1 MRAWDSPSRRTSSRT
16 SSSSTRCSPWAT
28 SGSRRSASGAS
39 RISAPRESP
48 SCSCPTRCRPR
59 ASCARGPPCSTTGDS
74 RSTGRRTPPGS
85 AIASWSAGPRRGPS
99 SRRRIGPVA
108 TPAAAISRRT
118 GTAALVEALRPR
130 QWTKNVFVFAGLVFG
145 GRLFDRA
152 SLLRELGTFAI
163 FCAAASAVYLANDA
177 ADREQDAR
185 HPEKSARPI
194 ASGRLP
200 VPVALGVSAALA
212 AAAVAAS
219 AGLKRVF
226 LVDVLIVAFGFVLRA
241 AAGAAVL
248 GVEISPWLLCCSFLL
263 ALFLALGKRRAELAL
278 LGEGAAGH
286 RSALQ
291 QYTVAMVD
299 RWLTALVGATIV
311 SYALY
316 TQSPRT
322 VEHFGTTN
330 LLYTLPF
337 VVYALFRYQQ
347 LVTRDGSGGDPGL
360 LLARNPGLLL
370 ALLGWGVSAAVV
382 IYR

>member
-1 MRAWDSPSRRTSSRT
+1 M
-16 SSSSTRCSPWAT
+16 
-28 SGSRRSASGAS
+28 G
-39 RISAPRESP
+39 
-48 SCSCPTRCRPR
+48 
-59 ASCARGPPCSTTGDS
+59 
-74 RSTGRRTPPGS
+74 
-85 AIASWSAGPRRGPS
+85 
-99 SRRRIGPVA
+99 VA
-108 TPAAAISRRT
+108 TPAVAISRRR
-118 GTAALVEALRPR
+118 GAAALVEALRPA
-130 QWTKNVFVFAGLVFG
+130 QCAKNVFVFAGLIFG
-145 GRLFDRA
+145 GKLLDGA
-152 SLLRELGTFAI
+152 SVLRELGAFAV
-163 FCAAASAVYLANDA
+163 FCAAASAVYLVNDA
-177 ADREQDAR
+177 ADREQDVR

-200 VPVALGVSAALA
+200 VSAALVTA
-212 AAAVAAS
+212 AALTAAALGASAALSRGLLWIVLAYLLMSFAYS

-226 LVDVLIVAFGFVLRA
+226 LVDVLLVAFGFVLRA

-248 GVEISPWLLCCSFLL
+248 DVEISPWLLCCSFLL
-263 ALFLALGKRRAELAL
+263 ALFLALAKRRAELAL
-278 LGEGAAGH
+278 LGDEAAGH

-291 QYTVAMVD
+291 QYTVAQVD

-347 LVTRDGSGGDPGL
+347 LVARDGSGGDPGL
-360 LLARNPGLLL
+360 LLARHPGLLV
-370 ALLGWGVSAAVV
+370 ALVGWAATAAFI

>member
-1 MRAWDSPSRRTSSRT
+1 M
-16 SSSSTRCSPWAT
+16 
-28 SGSRRSASGAS
+28 
-39 RISAPRESP
+39 
-48 SCSCPTRCRPR
+48 
-59 ASCARGPPCSTTGDS
+59 
-74 RSTGRRTPPGS
+74 
-85 AIASWSAGPRRGPS
+85 
-99 SRRRIGPVA
+99 A

-118 GTAALVEALRPR
+118 GAAALVEALRPR
-130 QWTKNVFVFAGLVFG
+130 QWTKNVFVFAALVFG
-145 GRLFDRA
+145 GRLFDLA
-152 SLLRELGTFAI
+152 SLLRELGAFAV

-177 ADREQDAR
+177 ADREHDAR

-200 VPVALGVSAALA
+200 VPVALGVSAALTA
-212 AAAVAAS
+212 AALAASAALSRGLLWIVLGYLLMSFAYS

-248 GVEISPWLLCCSFLL
+248 EVEISPWLLCCSFLL

-278 LGEGAAGH
+278 LGEGAPGH
-286 RSALQ
+286 RAALQ
-291 QYTVAMVD
+291 QYTVPMVD

-330 LLYTLPF
+330 LLFTLPF

-360 LLARNPGLLL
+360 LLARHPGLLL
-370 ALLGWGVSAAVV
+370 ALVGWGVTASVV

>member
-1 MRAWDSPSRRTSSRT
+1 
-16 SSSSTRCSPWAT
+16 
-28 SGSRRSASGAS
+28 
-39 RISAPRESP
+39 
-48 SCSCPTRCRPR
+48 
-59 ASCARGPPCSTTGDS
+59 
-74 RSTGRRTPPGS
+74 
-85 AIASWSAGPRRGPS
+85 
-99 SRRRIGPVA
+99 
-108 TPAAAISRRT
+108 
-118 GTAALVEALRPR
+118 VEALRPR

-152 SLLRELGTFAI
+152 AVLRSAGAFLV

-177 ADREQDAR
+177 ADRERDAR

-200 VPVALGVSAALA
+200 VALALAVSAILAAGALAASAALSRGLFWIVLGYLLMSFA
-212 AAAVAAS
+212 YS

-226 LVDVLIVAFGFVLRA
+226 LVDVMIVAFGFVLRA
-241 AAGAAVL
+241 ASGAAVL
-248 GVEISPWLLCCSFLL
+248 GIEISPWLLCCSFLL

-278 LGEGAAGH
+278 LGEDAKGH
-286 RSALQ
+286 RTALE
-291 QYTVAMVD
+291 QYSVGLVD
-299 RWLTALVGATIV
+299 RWLTALTGATIV

-322 VEHFGTTN
+322 VEHFHTTN

-347 LVTRDGSGGDPGL
+347 VVTRDGTGGDPGVVLAYTPSL
-360 LLARNPGLLL
+360 LV
-370 ALLGWGVSAAVV
+370 ALVGWAVTAALV

>member
-16 SSSSTRCSPWAT
+16 SSASTRCSPWAT
-28 SGSRRSASGAS
+28 SGSRRSASAAS
-39 RISAPRESP
+39 RTSAPPGSL

-59 ASCARGPPCSTTGDS
+59 ASCARGRPCCTTGGS

-85 AIASWSAGPRRGPS
+85 ATASWSAGPRRGPS
-99 SRRRIGPVA
+99 SRRRIGGVA

-118 GTAALVEALRPR
+118 GAAALVEALRPR
-130 QWTKNVFVFAGLVFG
+130 QWTKNVFVFAALVFG
-145 GRLFDRA
+145 GRLFDLA
-152 SLLRELGTFAI
+152 SLLRELGAFAV

-177 ADREQDAR
+177 ADREHDAR
-185 HPEKSARPI
+185 QPEKSARPI

-200 VPVALGVSAALA
+200 VPVALGVSAALTA
-212 AAAVAAS
+212 AALAASAALSRGLLWIVLGYLLMSFAYS

-248 GVEISPWLLCCSFLL
+248 EV
-263 ALFLALGKRRAELAL
+263 ELAL
-278 LGEGAAGH
+278 LGEGAPGH
-286 RSALQ
+286 RAALQ
-291 QYTVAMVD
+291 QYTVPMVD

-322 VEHFGTTN
+322 VEHFGTTR

-347 LVTRDGSGGDPGL
+347 LVTRDGSGGDPAL
-360 LLARNPGLLL
+360 LLSRHPGLLL
-370 ALLGWGVSAAVV
+370 ALLGWVLTAAFI

>member
-1 MRAWDSPSRRTSSRT
+1 
-16 SSSSTRCSPWAT
+16 
-28 SGSRRSASGAS
+28 
-39 RISAPRESP
+39 
-48 SCSCPTRCRPR
+48 
-59 ASCARGPPCSTTGDS
+59 
-74 RSTGRRTPPGS
+74 
-85 AIASWSAGPRRGPS
+85 
-99 SRRRIGPVA
+99 VA

-118 GTAALVEALRPR
+118 GAAALAEAIRPR

-145 GRLFDRA
+145 GRLFDGA
-152 SLLRELGTFAI
+152 SVLRELGAFAV

-177 ADREQDAR
+177 ADREQDAQ

-200 VPVALGVSAALA
+200 VAAALAVSAVLA
-212 AAAVAAS
+212 AAALLASAALSRGLFWIVLAYLLMSFAYS

-263 ALFLALGKRRAELAL
+263 ALFLALAKRRAELAL
-278 LGEGAAGH
+278 LGDGAAGH
-286 RSALQ
+286 RAALQ
-291 QYTVAMVD
+291 QYTVTLVD

-322 VEHFGTTN
+322 VEHFGTTR

-347 LVTRDGSGGDPGL
+347 LVTRDGSGGDPAL
-360 LLARNPGLLL
+360 LLSRHPGLLL
-370 ALLGWGVSAAVV
+370 ALLGWVLTAAFI

>member
-1 MRAWDSPSRRTSSRT
+1 
-16 SSSSTRCSPWAT
+16 
-28 SGSRRSASGAS
+28 
-39 RISAPRESP
+39 
-48 SCSCPTRCRPR
+48 
-59 ASCARGPPCSTTGDS
+59 
-74 RSTGRRTPPGS
+74 
-85 AIASWSAGPRRGPS
+85 
-99 SRRRIGPVA
+99 VA

-118 GTAALVEALRPR
+118 GTAALIEALRPR
-130 QWTKNVFVFAGLVFG
+130 HWTKNVFVFAGLVFG

-152 SLLRELGTFAI
+152 SLLRELGAFAV
-163 FCAAASAVYLANDA
+163 FCAAASAVYLTNDA
-177 ADREQDAR
+177 ADREHDAR

-200 VPVALGVSAALA
+200 VPVALGVSAALTA
-212 AAAVAAS
+212 AALAASAALSRGLLWIVLGYLLMSFAYS

-241 AAGAAVL
+241 AAGAAAL
-248 GVEISPWLLCCSFLL
+248 EVEISPWLLCCSFLL

-286 RSALQ
+286 RAALQ

-330 LLYTLPF
+330 LLFTLPF

-360 LLARNPGLLL
+360 LLARHPGLLV
-370 ALLGWGVSAAVV
+370 ALVGWAVTAAVV